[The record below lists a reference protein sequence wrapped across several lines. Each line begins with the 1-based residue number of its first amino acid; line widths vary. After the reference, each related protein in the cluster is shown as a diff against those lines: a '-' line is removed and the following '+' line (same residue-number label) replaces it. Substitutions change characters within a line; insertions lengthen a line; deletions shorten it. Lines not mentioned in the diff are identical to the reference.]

1 MFQRLLTSF
10 FLFQFVA
17 LCATLAC
24 ASAGLVAPATTILRA
39 PSHDSAVI
47 QSHRFGGNFAY
58 RTDEAHAYAA
68 VSPVVS
74 TVRKAVGVSYTHGA
88 PIVKSTTV
96 EHPVTYA
103 AAPVTYAAAPVTY
116 AAAAPVTY
124 AAAAPVTYTAA
135 AAPVTYAAAPI
146 TTYAAATPYA
156 GLGYNYGLGLPLSFA
171 KIEEAE
177 AEAKPAVEAAE

>member
-1 MFQRLLTSF
+1 MLTSF

-124 AAAAPVTYTAA
+124 TAA
-135 AAPVTYAAAPI
+135 AAPVTYAAAPV

>member
-1 MFQRLLTSF
+1 MFS
-10 FLFQFVA
+10 QFVA
-17 LCATLAC
+17 LFATLAC

-74 TVRKAVGVSYTHGA
+74 TVRKAVGVSYSHGA

-103 AAPVTYAAAPVTY
+103 AAPVATY
-116 AAAAPVTY
+116 AAAAPVATY
-124 AAAAPVTYTAA
+124 AAAAPVATYTAA
-135 AAPVTYAAAPI
+135 APVATYAAAAPVA
-146 TTYAAATPYA
+146 TYAAAAPIATYAARPAFAHGYA
-156 GLGYNYGLGLPLSFA
+156 GLGYNYGLGLPLNFA

-177 AEAKPAVEAAE
+177 AEPAVEAAE

>member
-1 MFQRLLTSF
+1 M
-10 FLFQFVA
+10 
-17 LCATLAC
+17 ATLAC
-24 ASAGLVAPATTILRA
+24 ASAGLVVPATTVYRA

-74 TVRKAVGVSYTHGA
+74 TVRKAVGVSYSHGA

-103 AAPVTYAAAPVTY
+103 AAPVATYAAAPV
-116 AAAAPVTY
+116 A
-124 AAAAPVTYTAA
+124 
-135 AAPVTYAAAPI
+135 TYAAAPYAYG
-146 TTYAAATPYA
+146 YAAPHGYGYA
-156 GLGYNYGLGLPLSFA
+156 GLGLPLTFE
-171 KIEEAE
+171 KVEETKAE
-177 AEAKPAVEAAE
+177 AEPVVEAAE

>member
-1 MFQRLLTSF
+1 M
-10 FLFQFVA
+10 QFVA
-17 LCATLAC
+17 LCSVLAC
-24 ASAGLVAPATTILRA
+24 ASAGLVAPATTLLRA

-74 TVRKAVGVSYTHGA
+74 TVRKPVGVSYTHGA

-103 AAPVTYAAAPVTY
+103 AA
-116 AAAAPVTY
+116 
-124 AAAAPVTYTAA
+124 

-146 TTYAAATPYA
+146 TTYAAAPVTTYAAAPVTTYAAAAPLTTYAAGPAYGYA
-156 GLGYNYGLGLPLSFA
+156 GLGYNYGLGLPLSIA
-171 KIEEAE
+171 KAEEAE
-177 AEAKPAVEAAE
+177 AEPAVEAAE